1 MRDASQDER
10 EATFK
15 FIEEVHNCP
24 AVWNVSSVAFKDS
37 KNKQKNGGA
46 SGQTGFRPNLSI
58 SQPLS
63 VSSLLFFCYTVV
75 RNTRAKRLRMRK
87 VSIFKMAVA
96 NANFTTRAPFLS

>member
-10 EATFK
+10 EAAFK

-58 SQPLS
+58 SPPLS

-75 RNTRAKRLRMRK
+75 RECHCTKSAMLQFPC
-87 VSIFKMAVA
+87 VVI
-96 NANFTTRAPFLS
+96 